1 MGLGNLFRWQMR
13 SILEWRD
20 GEANTV
26 FYRLPTATDEIK
38 NASRLI
44 VGPAQGCLLVYE
56 GRILEQVGEQTLL
69 SLKTDNHPFIT
80 TLGKFA
86 TMFESE
92 HKLRLYFYRTTIFP
106 ALRWGTSQPVRYLD
120 PVYRLPLA
128 VGANGTYSLRLEDP
142 QKAFLKLV
150 AGESS
155 VDISRIRVALEAFI
169 PRFIGTSLA
178 GAACSCNELDV
189 HLEELGADVHA
200 RLREAAG
207 EYGFDVPEFRIN
219 GTVFDEETKRNLN
232 AVFSMRT
239 RQLEAE
245 QVHMSYEQLER
256 LRAMREAAAG
266 DGSLAGAAMQ
276 IGTGL
281 ELAERLLSRDSR
293 EVSRSVEQEKKKE
306 VHTVTTGASLEELQQ
321 ALEEGRISRSEYEA
335 EKRAL
340 SGKV

>member
-1 MGLGNLFRWQMR
+1 MGLGNLFKRQMR

-20 GEANTV
+20 GKADTV

-56 GRILEQVGEQTLL
+56 GRIVEQVGEQTLL
-69 SLKTDNHPFIT
+69 SLKTDNHPFIS

-155 VDISRIRVALEAFI
+155 VDISRFRVALEAFI
-169 PRFIGTSLA
+169 PRFIGAALA
-178 GAACSCNELDV
+178 GAAYSCNELDA
-189 HLEELGADVHA
+189 HLEELGADVHV
-200 RLREAAG
+200 RLREAA
-207 EYGFDVPEFRIN
+207 EDYGFDVPEFRIN

-232 AVFSMRT
+232 AVFSMRV

-266 DGSLAGAAMQ
+266 ENNLAGAGMQ
-276 IGTGL
+276 LGAGL
-281 ELAERLLSRDSR
+281 ELAERLLPRCGSNGSRVD
-293 EVSRSVEQEKKKE
+293 EQEKKQE
-306 VHTVTTGASLEELQQ
+306 VHTVRADGRLEDLQQ
-321 ALEEGRISRSEYEA
+321 ALEEGRISRSEYEV

-340 SGKV
+340 GGRA